1 MTVKPKYYFNLD
13 GNITDGEKEYSLYNI
28 EDVVGGLS
36 ISSDLKERY
45 VLYGRNSLLDLLN
58 EQHETIQKLNQQ
70 LRIFSDGLKAE
81 IRETKEVFEDYSECV
96 DEKKQLKKE
105 NEQLQHYK
113 EAYGTEIVK
122 IKQTIKDMIESERT
136 ELGKMTLRQLWR
148 QIQ

>member
-1 MTVKPKYYFNLD
+1 MTAKRFTMDNEVGMLDVPCCNIYDNEEFLGTVILSDGVKFS
-13 GNITDGEKEYSLYNI
+13 G
-28 EDVVGGLS
+28 
-36 ISSDLKERY
+36 
-45 VLYGRNSLLDLLN
+45 LLN
-58 EQHETIQKLNQQ
+58 EQHETIERLNQQ